1 MPGKLQERLPKSV
14 RNDQSGEV
22 ISTME
27 SVFRLIDSPTKYKGS
42 IYMTRNL
49 TKKKL
54 DQINP
59 LRRKRWHF

>member
-1 MPGKLQERLPKSV
+1 MPGNLQERLPKSV
-14 RNDQSGEV
+14 GNDQSGEV

-27 SVFRLIDSPTKYKGS
+27 SVFRLIDSPNNIEGIDLYHQKPY
-42 IYMTRNL
+42 
-49 TKKKL
+49 KKKL